1 MFNAILELTK
11 YRLSL
16 SVIFSSVAGYLIAID
31 YFSIETFLLL
41 FFGGFFLVGASNG
54 FNQIIERERDSIMDR
69 TKNRPIPLGKI
80 SPRSAFIICL
90 IMILSG
96 IVLLYLINFR
106 TAFFGL
112 ISALI
117 YLFLYTPLKTRT
129 PLCVFFGAIS
139 GAIPFMLGWVA
150 ATNKFGIEPGVLF
163 MIQFFWQFPHFWAI
177 GWLSHDDYKKAGFK
191 MLPTGKKDKS
201 TAFQIVFYTI
211 WTILA
216 SLIPLSGFSGLLTIS
231 YISGLLIFL
240 AGIFMLSKSIN
251 LMLYMNNL
259 SALRLK
265 YASIFYL
272 TFIQIIFV
280 LDKFII

>member
-1 MFNAILELTK
+1 MLNNILELTK

-16 SVIFSSVAGYLIAID
+16 SVIFSSIAGYLIAID
-31 YFSIETFLLL
+31 YFSVEIFLLL
-41 FFGGFFLVGASNG
+41 LFGGFFLVGASNG
-54 FNQIIERERDSIMDR
+54 FNQIIEKERDALMDR

-80 SPRSAFIICL
+80 SLKSAFFVCL
-90 IMILSG
+90 IMIVSG
-96 IVLLYLINFR
+96 IALLYLINFR

-117 YLFLYTPLKTRT
+117 YIFIYTPLKTRT
-129 PLCVFFGAIS
+129 PLCVFFGAIP

-177 GWLSHDDYKKAGFK
+177 GWLSDDDYKKAGFK

-211 WTILA
+211 WTILV
-216 SLIPLSGFSGLLTIS
+216 SLIPLSGFSGSLTIS

-240 AGIFMLSKSIN
+240 AGLFMLSKSIN

-259 SALRLK
+259 NASRLK